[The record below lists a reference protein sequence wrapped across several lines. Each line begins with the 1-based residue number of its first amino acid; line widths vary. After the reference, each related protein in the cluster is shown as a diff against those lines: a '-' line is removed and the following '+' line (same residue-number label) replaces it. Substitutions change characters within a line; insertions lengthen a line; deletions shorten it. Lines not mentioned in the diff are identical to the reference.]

1 MWRIIWIDLGTTNS
15 AFAYTL
21 NEKPEI
27 IANSEWERTTPSVV
41 YIKWDEKIVWTIAK
55 RKAVLN
61 PKNTIYEVKRFIGR
75 KYDEAKDDI
84 ERLSY
89 ELKKGSDGGI
99 LIVVDGKEYKP
110 EQISAYILQ
119 KLKKDAEDFLGD
131 TVDSAVITVPA
142 HFNDSQ
148 RQATK
153 AAWEIAWLKVDRI
166 INEPT
171 AAALAYGLWKQQK
184 KDETVAV
191 YDFGW
196 GTFDVTLLSIGEEW
210 TFEVLSTAWD
220 THLWGADIDNVLIE
234 YLISRVKETEWVDL
248 SNNPTA
254 IARLKEESE
263 KAKKHLSSADS
274 VDIAI
279 PYLAMK
285 EDQTPINLDENISR
299 AKFESMIEYIINKTV
314 TPMKQAIEDA
324 KVSLND
330 IDEIILVWGSTRIP
344 LVKKKIK
351 EVFWKDPK
359 ATVNPDEAVGL
370 WAAVQG
376 SIIKWDTKDI
386 VLLDVTPLSLWVEV
400 EWSMVDVVVPRNTTI
415 PYKKEK
421 TYTNAADNQ
430 PSVSIHIL
438 QWERPMA
445 SDNKSLGMFNLDW
458 IPPMN
463 RWQAQ
468 IWVIFDIDSNW
479 ILHVSAKEKTTWKEQ
494 QITVQW
500 ATNLSDEEVETMKAE
515 AEKYAE
521 EDKKKKET
529 IEAKNQYEGIILQME
544 KLVNEKKEAFTEDE
558 INKVK
563 EYTED
568 AKKVKEDQ
576 SLAKEDIQKKIE
588 EIQKFAQ
595 QIAQKAAQAQ
605 QQAWW
610 QQTQENKDTWNSSTN
625 AQTWQEAEVI
635 EEDDKKDENK
645 DK

>member
-15 AFAYTL
+15 AVAYTL
-21 NEKPEI
+21 NAKPEI
-27 IANSEWERTTPSVV
+27 IQNAEWERTTPSVV
-41 YIKWDEKIVWTIAK
+41 YIKWDERIVWTIAK

-75 KYDEAKDDI
+75 KYDEAKEDI
-84 ERLSY
+84 DRVFY
-89 ELKKGSDGGI
+89 DFKKGSDGGI
-99 LIVVDGKEYKP
+99 LINIDGKDYKP

-119 KLKKDAEDFLGD
+119 KIKKDAEDFLGEK
-131 TVDSAVITVPA
+131 VDGAVITVPA

-153 AAWEIAWLKVDRI
+153 TAWEIAWLKVERI

-171 AAALAYGLWKQQK
+171 AAALAYGLWKEQK

-196 GTFDVTLLSIGEEW
+196 GTFDVTLLSIGEEG
-210 TFEVLSTAWD
+210 TFEALSTAWD
-220 THLWGADIDNVLIE
+220 THLWGTDIDNVLID

-248 SNNPTA
+248 SSNPTA
-254 IARLKEESE
+254 MARLKEEAE
-263 KAKKHLSSADS
+263 KAKKQLSTSEN
-274 VDIAI
+274 VDISI

-299 AKFESMIEYIINKTV
+299 AKFENMIEYIIDKTV
-314 TPMKQAIEDA
+314 APMKQAIQDA
-324 KVSLND
+324 KVSLGE

-344 LVKKKIK
+344 LVRKKIK
-351 EVFWKDPK
+351 EVFGKEPK
-359 ATVNPDEAVGL
+359 ATVNPDEAVAL

-400 EWSMVDVVVPRNTTI
+400 EWGLVDVVVPRNTTI

-421 TYTNAADNQ
+421 VYTNAADNQ

-445 SDNKSLGMFNLDW
+445 TDNKSLGMFNLDW
-458 IPPMN
+458 IPPMR

-468 IWVIFDIDSNW
+468 IAVTFDIDSNW

-494 QITVQW
+494 NITVQW
-500 ATNLSDEEVETMKAE
+500 ATSLSDEEVEKMKAE
-515 AEKYAE
+515 AEKHAE
-521 EDKKKKET
+521 EDKKRKET
-529 IEAKNQYEGIILQME
+529 IEAKNQYEGISLQME
-544 KLVNEKKEAFTEDE
+544 KLVNEKKDAFTEE
-558 INKVK
+558 ELNKVK
-563 EYTED
+563 EYWED

-576 SLAKEDIQKKIE
+576 NITKEDVDKKIQE
-588 EIQKFAQ
+588 VQTFAQ
-595 QIAQKAAQAQ
+595 QIAQKSAQAQ
-605 QQAWW
+605 QQAQQ
-610 QQTQENKDTWNSSTN
+610 QQTWENKEAWRSK
-625 AQTWQEAEVI
+625 EAEVI
-635 EEDDKKDENK
+635 EEEEDKKDTNK
-645 DK
+645 